1 VRSLA
6 LQAPLTATVGH
17 RATQRKAPRKLPQME
32 CPDLRRADSVAL
44 TERQIRQRKE
54 AGVVSQSTDT
64 RIKNIEAN
72 VENLSAE
79 HVERL
84 EAAVLRWRAL
94 HQQH

>member
-1 VRSLA
+1 
-6 LQAPLTATVGH
+6 
-17 RATQRKAPRKLPQME
+17 M
-32 CPDLRRADSVAL
+32 AL

-54 AGVVSQSTDT
+54 AGVVSQSVDT

-79 HVERL
+79 HVDRL

-94 HQQH
+94 HQQR